1 MFPRNIL
8 VSILGVAEYKK
19 TSYFF
24 ATWNFWV
31 SVVES
36 LKFQILLFHTIRAAR
51 VFIIC
56 SFLSTVRGT
65 KNHFYPLK
73 LLIFRSFWIKW
84 CLCNNRSQESQ
95 GGGWYQLDIYI
106 VIVWMRK
113 GRGVDS
119 HEITCLLEIFSFSF
133 YGWLST
139 KKMNYFFAT
148 WNFWVSEVESLKF

>member
-84 CLCNNRSQESQ
+84 CLCNNRSQRPD

-106 VIVWMRK
+106 VIVCERK
-113 GRGVDS
+113 GRGTFFLKSV
-119 HEITCLLEIFSFSF
+119 IFRRYNLFVFRGGSGVA
-133 YGWLST
+133 YYTL
-139 KKMNYFFAT
+139 
-148 WNFWVSEVESLKF
+148 VR